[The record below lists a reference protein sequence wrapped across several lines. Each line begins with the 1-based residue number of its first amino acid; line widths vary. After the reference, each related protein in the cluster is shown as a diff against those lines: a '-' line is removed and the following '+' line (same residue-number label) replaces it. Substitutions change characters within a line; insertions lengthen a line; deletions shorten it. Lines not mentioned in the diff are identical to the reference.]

1 MEEKVRSGY
10 VSYKI
15 LLGAMILQHLLAAD
29 QNHVSCGHYTLPLNS
44 GSAVFHELK
53 NYILVKNYNM
63 QVQLY

>member
-15 LLGAMILQHLLAAD
+15 LFGAMILQHLLAAD
-29 QNHVSCGHYTLPLNS
+29 QNHVSCGLPLNS

-53 NYILVKNYNM
+53 NYILVKNYNVP
-63 QVQLY
+63 VQLY